1 MHEEAGVEISKSIQH
16 FLCTRSDLFIPHPA
30 EAQCTSGPGED
41 SVLWNIK
48 YKFQG
53 QSRQEAEMGPEHV
66 ECVDSLAGWMRTWLK
81 VAISRK

>member
-1 MHEEAGVEISKSIQH
+1 MHIR
-16 FLCTRSDLFIPHPA
+16 TRRRLSTLEP
-30 EAQCTSGPGED
+30 
-41 SVLWNIK
+41 K